1 MNTYATERS
10 EELIACLRLAR
21 TPKVGPVMFR
31 KLIELF
37 KTPSRALEALAA
49 GECRDIKA
57 VCSRYD
63 AEKELDLCE
72 RIGASVISIFDE
84 QYPKM
89 LAQIFD
95 PPPIITIL
103 GNKELLAHPHIVAI
117 VGSRGASTNGQR
129 MAYELSYALTN
140 AGFVTVSGLAKG
152 IDSAVHSIAYKKMP
166 TIAVIANGINVIYP
180 RDNAKLYKTVVEE
193 GGLLVSELPFSSLPK
208 SHLFPQ
214 RNRLISGLSMGVV
227 VVEASR
233 KSGSLITAN
242 LAISHGR
249 EVFAVPGSPLD
260 EGYAG
265 SNDLIKQGA
274 TLVENANDILNAFGI
289 FSPQSIKSKTCSTEN
304 KTSGI
309 PRNASPA
316 NVQEFILQHLSTTPT
331 NVDDLI
337 ALSRIS
343 INVLL
348 AAMLELELAG
358 KLERL
363 PGNRVVLTPKPT

>member
-1 MNTYATERS
+1 MCASSTDSTD
-10 EELIACLRLAR
+10 ELTACLRLAR
-21 TPKVGPVMFR
+21 TPKVGPVMFK

-37 KTPSRALEALAA
+37 KTPACALEALSA

-57 VCSRYD
+57 VCSKYD
-63 AEKELDLCE
+63 AEKELDLCK
-72 RIGASVISIFDE
+72 RIGASLISMFD
-84 QYPKM
+84 QRYPKL
-89 LAQIFD
+89 LAHIFD
-95 PPPIITIL
+95 PPPIITVL
-103 GNKELLAHPHIVAI
+103 GNTELLSHPYPVAI

-129 MAYELSYALTN
+129 IAYELAYSLSK

-152 IDSAVHSIAYKKMP
+152 VDSAVHNVAYKKIP

-180 RDNAKLYKTVVEE
+180 RENAKLYKTIVSE

-260 EGYAG
+260 EGYSG

-274 TLVENANDILNAFGI
+274 TLVENANDILSAFGI
-289 FSPQSIKSKTCSTEN
+289 FAPHHGKNTERDGKHGGKSPS
-304 KTSGI
+304 
-309 PRNASPA
+309 PRPS
-316 NVQEFILQHLSTTPT
+316 NVHEFILRHLSTTPT
-331 NVDDLI
+331 NIDDLV
-337 ALSRIS
+337 ALSKIS

-348 AAMLELELAG
+348 ASMLELELAG

-363 PGNRVVLTPKPT
+363 PGNRVVLTKKST

>member
-1 MNTYATERS
+1 MNTCDTKKAD
-10 EELIACLRLAR
+10 ELISCLRLAR

-31 KLIELF
+31 KLMELF
-37 KTPSRALEALAA
+37 KTPTSALEALAA

-57 VCSRYD
+57 VCSQYD

-72 RIGASVISIFDE
+72 RIGASVISIFDP

-89 LAQIFD
+89 LAHIFD
-95 PPPIITIL
+95 PPPVITVL
-103 GNKELLAHPHIVAI
+103 GNKELLSHPHILAI

-129 MAYELSYALTN
+129 MAFELSLALTR
-140 AGFVTVSGLAKG
+140 AGFVTVSGLARG
-152 IDSAVHSIAYKKMP
+152 VDSAVHSIAYKKMP
-166 TIAVIANGINVIYP
+166 TIAVVANGINVIYP
-180 RDNAKLYKTVVEE
+180 RENAKLYKTIVGE

-260 EGYAG
+260 EGYSG

-274 TLVENANDILNAFGI
+274 TLVENADDILNAFGI
-289 FSPQSIKSKTCSTEN
+289 FSPQNGKSRVSAKEQTEVHH
-304 KTSGI
+304 KDT
-309 PRNASPA
+309 PPA
-316 NVQEFILQHLSTTPT
+316 NVQEFILRHLSTTPT
-331 NVDDLI
+331 NVDDLV

-343 INVLL
+343 INILL
-348 AAMLELELAG
+348 ASMLELELAG

-363 PGNRVVLTPKPT
+363 PGNRVALTKKHA